1 MKKLLTI
8 LLGIAL
14 ILPLYSQEYDD
25 DDYDDDYDYEYDDE
39 TGYETT
45 AGEEAAP
52 IEIAPKEAA
61 PKEAAPK
68 EAPHP
73 VREKKPPKEEPAPEP
88 EKKNH
93 LARQYFEIGIDAG
106 VGFDNG
112 LVGLNDILKKNIE
125 IDLKKIAQSI
135 PENGSGLN
143 FDLATDFFMNIKN
156 IHIGKGLWDFGFIVD
171 VDGGINMNIPK
182 SLFTLISD
190 GNINPPHASSGT
202 ISASGSIFTEIG
214 LKSSSKYRVGRR
226 NLYVGI
232 KPAIFT
238 PVVYIPSHT
247 GISYS
252 LKTEKEEDNGTT
264 KEGLFLDTEGAISV
278 YTPTS
283 LERINFG
290 RLIFGANG
298 FDLSLGAEYA
308 FSPYL
313 DIGGNLSNIPIAA
326 AVLTNEMRLRLEDKD
341 TGDDFGFEL
350 SGTVKAPNLGF
361 TPDYIYNVKKEVRRP
376 MRFDLYAHYR
386 PFKSDFLEIK
396 PNLGFTVN
404 INKEDEK
411 WYFNGG
417 LEARLSLINF
427 LIIYLG
433 SGYKEE
439 IWRQRVGFA
448 VNLRVFEL
456 GLEAM
461 LRDQTFDGC
470 FKGRGFGF
478 NLGLRFGW

>member
-1 MKKLLTI
+1 MKKFFAI

-14 ILPLYSQEYDD
+14 IMPLYSQEYDD
-25 DDYDDDYDYEYDDE
+25 DDYDDDYEYDDE

-45 AGEEAAP
+45 DNE
-52 IEIAPKEAA
+52 EIAPDEI
-61 PKEAAPK
+61 
-68 EAPHP
+68 APHEIVP
-73 VREKKPPKEEPAPEP
+73 HEYQHPAYEGKPKKEPAPEP
-88 EKKNH
+88 EKKNY
-93 LARQYFEIGIDAG
+93 LARKYFETGFNAG

-112 LVGLNDILKKNIE
+112 LAGLNDILKKNIV

-135 PENGSGLN
+135 PEGGSGFN
-143 FDLATDFFMNIKN
+143 FDLSTGFFMNIKN
-156 IHIGKGLWDFGFIVD
+156 IHIVKGLWDFGFIVD
-171 VDGGINMNIPK
+171 VDGGINMNLPK
-182 SLFTLISD
+182 SLFTLISE
-190 GNINPPHASSGT
+190 GNAEQHNTSGT
-202 ISASGSIFTEIG
+202 ISASGGIFTEIG
-214 LKSSSKYRVGRR
+214 LKGLAKYQVGRR
-226 NLYVGI
+226 NLYVGF
-232 KPAIFT
+232 KPAMYT
-238 PVVYIPSHT
+238 PAVYMPSNT
-247 GISYS
+247 GITYR
-252 LKTEKEEDNGTT
+252 LNTEKEQNDGTK

-283 LERINFG
+283 LEKMEPGSFIIG
-290 RLIFGANG
+290 PGSG
-298 FDLSLGAEYA
+298 FDLSLGVEYA
-308 FSPYL
+308 FSPFL
-313 DIGGNLSNIPIAA
+313 DIGGNLTNIPITA
-326 AVLTNEMRLRLEDKD
+326 AVLTNEMKLRMVDKK
-341 TGDDFGFEL
+341 TGADFGFEL
-350 SGTVKAPNLGF
+350 SGDLDAPELDFAQEHYKAR
-361 TPDYIYNVKKEVRRP
+361 KEVRRP
-376 MRFDLYAHYR
+376 MQFDLYAHYR